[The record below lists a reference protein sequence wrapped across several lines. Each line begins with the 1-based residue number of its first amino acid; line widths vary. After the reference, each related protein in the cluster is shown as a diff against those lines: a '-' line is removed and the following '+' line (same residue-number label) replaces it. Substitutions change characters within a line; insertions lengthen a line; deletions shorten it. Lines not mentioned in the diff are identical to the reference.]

1 MAKSK
6 SNFIPV
12 AQAIKDITQNSLK
25 QVYFLCGEDN
35 YSIEHCIKL
44 LDEKISL
51 QLSSE
56 FDKEVFYG
64 EDTNM
69 LDIINFASA
78 FPFGSGKKFVTVKDF
93 EKIKDKKNLIRYIE
107 SPADFTFLVIINNG
121 TISNPDSAL
130 FETLNSKGFIY
141 EAKELKGNSLNEWLI
156 GYAESKGKV
165 LSRENAQFLVD
176 IVGEN
181 RAMLEA
187 QIEKITV
194 FLNQEKEIT
203 LEIIRSLSTALKEYT
218 IFDLQ
223 NALALKN
230 KEESLKIAFS
240 LLEKGAEPTYLIH
253 MLTRYFTG
261 LSRINELK
269 EKNIPDNTAARIV
282 GTHPYYYKDHIRAR
296 TVYSDRDLYSIAGS
310 LLKADISVKT
320 TTTDNKSVISLLIA
334 EILQ

>member
-6 SNFIPV
+6 SKFLPV
-12 AQAIKDITQNSLK
+12 TQAINEITGNSLK
-25 QVYFLCGEDN
+25 PIYFLSGEDN
-35 YSIEHCIKL
+35 YSIEHCLKL
-44 LDEKISL
+44 LEEKV
-51 QLSSE
+51 SSQIETE

-93 EKIKDKKNLIRYIE
+93 EKIKDKKNLIRYVE
-107 SPADFTFLVIINNG
+107 SPPDFTFLVLINNG
-121 TISNPDSAL
+121 TVSNPDSAL
-130 FETLNSKGFIY
+130 FEAMNSKGFAY
-141 EAKELKGNSLNEWLI
+141 EAKELKGSSLNEWLM
-156 GYAESKGKV
+156 GFAESKGKV
-165 LSRENAQFLVD
+165 LTRENAQYLVD

-181 RAMLEA
+181 RTMLEA

-194 FLNQEKEIT
+194 FLNMEKEIT
-203 LEIIRSLSTALKEYT
+203 LEVIRSLSTALKEYT

-223 NALALKN
+223 NALALRK
-230 KEESLKIAFS
+230 KEESLKVAFG
-240 LLEKGAEPTYLIH
+240 LLEKGAEPTYIIH

-269 EKNIPDNTAARIV
+269 EKNIPDNAAARIV

-296 TVYSDRDLYSIAGS
+296 SVYSDMDLYRIAGS

-320 TTTDNKSVISLLIA
+320 TTTDNKSVVSLLIA
-334 EILQ
+334 EILN